1 MAYNRNVKIG
11 HFNRL
16 RSPSG
21 AQKDLQLL
29 KKKNPSHPRLAR
41 YARNPER
48 YADNILYDL
57 LDCCTAEEI
66 IKNRCGEK
74 TTETP
79 SQDPGQEAQD
89 NTVEE
94 PKDLADSKNLD
105 DQPPKQAAEVPA
117 EEGAAGEDAKK
128 K

>member
-1 MAYNRNVKIG
+1 MFYSRNEKIG

-16 RSPSG
+16 RRPSA

-29 KKKNPSHPRLAR
+29 KEKNPSHPRLSM
-41 YARNPER
+41 YGRNPER

-57 LDCCTAEEI
+57 LDCCMAEEI

-79 SQDPGQEAQD
+79 SQDPGQVAQG
-89 NTVEE
+89 NAVEE
-94 PKDLADSKNLD
+94 PQNLTDPKNLD
-105 DQPPKQAAEVPA
+105 GQQPKQAAEAAAVDGA
-117 EEGAAGEDAKK
+117 EGEDAKK